1 MLHKNWLVLP
11 LYLGPCIMIVDNHD
25 FHSKNI
31 ISLIANLD
39 QREHQYFFEDDASLA
54 EAIKKNEP
62 DTVSKL
68 TNCFFKDSL
77 RHISQFN
84 SLTGQYL
91 QSDAM
96 RYLCRSYSSF
106 ISVVNKESQDFF
118 KDDHGTLN
126 KKKGLGLHEKIVI
139 TIQLIIWSRVSLDCH
154 KCICMTVLQFK
165 CKNIGIGEREIWSW
179 LHGFT
184 TCVVASTSWVYDM
197 YATDLEKKHPSCQV
211 LLVFASIHHF
221 LGHATKRI
229 SSTSILKTC
238 VEIDCLSI
246 ATSYFTH
253 FIQGRKGKECI
264 VSLART
270 DQTLNFFLENNS
282 GVWVDLIKIFSS
294 FVEEG
299 RVQRHRHTLE
309 EDEELSHK
317 DTNPDMTKFAAS
329 ALVLIGRAPPIPSKQ
344 DTVASVPSV
353 TEEKYH
359 QLCSQLVKLKK
370 QFKICGMVKALEH
383 ESTSMEDKRKSYQEC
398 CTKFIEMTFPV
409 KEIKS
414 SYDQYLIKLVAYSGL
429 LIHDILR
436 VKHKKDLLEHQHV
449 FAHVLSF
456 CLDGS
461 YNKKKEMDWKSFF
474 GKLVPRSAF
483 AVAQTSDKSPRKL
496 SLYFR
501 KCFESMK
508 IKAPDENELD
518 YYYQQNYF
526 PVRTKIVVERN
537 VNAAFDAIGDGGNG
551 RQSPG
556 MKKTHKQTKG
566 SLGSSEQPTNK
577 NPSSKHTAKVAPIGD
592 GGNGRQSPGVKKTY
606 EQTKGSLG
614 GSEQP
619 TNKKPSS
626 KHEAKVAPRGNFKS
640 PKSNKATEADIA
652 LGSNKLQ
659 KKHGASQYLS
669 PEGKGSGTK
678 CRRTSQRTS
687 PKTKFFSPI

>member
-1 MLHKNWLVLP
+1 
-11 LYLGPCIMIVDNHD
+11 MIVDNHD
-25 FHSKNI
+25 FHSNHIASI
-31 ISLIANLD
+31 ISHLK
-39 QREHQYFFEDDASLA
+39 QREHYNFFKDDASLA
-54 EAIKKNEP
+54 EGIKKNEP

-68 TNCFFKDSL
+68 TNCFFEDAL
-77 RHISQFN
+77 GHISQFN
-84 SLTGQYL
+84 SLIGQYL

-96 RYLCRSYSSF
+96 RYLCRSYSNF
-106 ISVVNKESQDFF
+106 MSVVNKESQDFF

-139 TIQLIIWSRVSLDCH
+139 TIQLIMWSGISLNCH
-154 KCICMTVLQFK
+154 RCICMTVLQFR
-165 CKNIGIGEREIWSW
+165 CKKIGIGEREIWSW

-184 TCVVASTSWVYDM
+184 TCVLASTSCVYDM
-197 YATDLEKKHPSCQV
+197 YATALEKKHPSCQV
-211 LLVFASIHHF
+211 LLLPTSIHHF
-221 LGHATKRI
+221 LGHARKRFT
-229 SSTSILKTC
+229 STSVLKTC
-238 VEIDCLSI
+238 LEIDCLNI

-253 FIQGRKGKECI
+253 HIQGRKGKEYV
-264 VSLART
+264 VSLARK
-270 DQTLNFFLENNS
+270 DQTLNFFLEKNS
-282 GVWVDLIKIFSS
+282 RVWVDLIKIFSS

-299 RVQRHRHTLE
+299 RVQRHRHGESMFE

-317 DTNPDMTKFAAS
+317 DTNPDMTNYAAS

-344 DTVASVPSV
+344 DTVSSVPSV
-353 TEEKYH
+353 TAVTEEKYQ

-370 QFKICGMVKALEH
+370 QFHICGMVKALEH
-383 ESTSMEDKRKSYQEC
+383 ESTSMEDKRKSYEEC
-398 CTKFIEMTFPV
+398 CTKFFEMTFPV

-436 VKHKKDLLEHQHV
+436 VKHKKDLLEYQNV

-483 AVAQTSDKSPRKL
+483 AQTFAQTSDKSPRKL
-496 SLYFR
+496 SLYFK

-526 PVRTKIVVERN
+526 PVRTKIVVESN
-537 VNAAFDAIGDGGNG
+537 VNAVFDAIGDGGNG

-556 MKKTHKQTKG
+556 VKKTNKQTKG

-577 NPSSKHTAKVAPIGD
+577 NPSSKHKAKVAPIGD
-592 GGNGRQSPGVKKTY
+592 GGNGRQSPGVKKTNK
-606 EQTKGSLG
+606 QTKGSLG
-614 GSEQP
+614 SSEQP
-619 TNKKPSS
+619 TNKNPSS
-626 KHEAKVAPRGNFKS
+626 KHKAKVAPLGSGNFKS

-678 CRRTSQRTS
+678 RRRTSQRTS
-687 PKTKFFSPI
+687 PKTNFFSPI

>member
-1 MLHKNWLVLP
+1 
-11 LYLGPCIMIVDNHD
+11 MIVDNHD
-25 FHSKNI
+25 FHSNHIASI
-31 ISLIANLD
+31 IAHLK
-39 QREHQYFFEDDASLA
+39 QREHQNFFKDDASLA
-54 EAIKKNEP
+54 EGIKKNEP

-68 TNCFFKDSL
+68 TNCFFEDAL
-77 RHISQFN
+77 GHISQLN
-84 SLTGQYL
+84 SLIGQYL

-96 RYLCRSYSSF
+96 RYLCRSYSNF
-106 ISVVNKESQDFF
+106 MSVVNKESQDFF

-139 TIQLIIWSRVSLDCH
+139 TIQLIMWSRISLNCH
-154 KCICMTVLQFK
+154 KCICMTVLQFR

-184 TCVVASTSWVYDM
+184 TCVLASTSCVYDM
-197 YATDLEKKHPSCQV
+197 YATALEKKHPSCQV
-211 LLVFASIHHF
+211 LLLPTSIHHF
-221 LGHATKRI
+221 LGHARKRF
-229 SSTSILKTC
+229 SSSSMLKTC
-238 VEIDCLSI
+238 LEIDCLNI

-253 FIQGRKGKECI
+253 HIQGRKGKEYV
-264 VSLART
+264 VSLARK

-282 GVWVDLIKIFSS
+282 RVWVDLIKIFSS

-299 RVQRHRHTLE
+299 RVQRHRHGEWMFE

-317 DTNPDMTKFAAS
+317 DTNPDMTNYAAS

-353 TEEKYH
+353 TEEKYQ

-370 QFKICGMVKALEH
+370 QFHICGMVKALEH
-383 ESTSMEDKRKSYQEC
+383 ESTSMEDKRKSYEEC
-398 CTKFIEMTFPV
+398 CTKFFEMTFPV

-436 VKHKKDLLEHQHV
+436 VKHKKDLLGYQNV

-483 AVAQTSDKSPRKL
+483 AQTFVQTSDKSPCKL
-496 SLYFR
+496 SLYFK

-526 PVRTKIVVERN
+526 PVRTKIVVESN
-537 VNAAFDAIGDGGNG
+537 VNAVFDAIGDGGNG

-556 MKKTHKQTKG
+556 VKKTNKQTKG
-566 SLGSSEQPTNK
+566 SLGSSAEQPTNQI
-577 NPSSKHTAKVAPIGD
+577 PSSKHKAKVAPIGD
-592 GGNGRQSPGVKKTY
+592 GGNGRQSPGAKKTNK
-606 EQTKGSLG
+606 QTKGSPDS
-614 GSEQP
+614 SEQP
-619 TNKKPSS
+619 TNQIPSS
-626 KHEAKVAPRGNFKS
+626 KHKAKVPSRGSGNFKS
-640 PKSNKATEADIA
+640 LKSNKATEADIV

-678 CRRTSQRTS
+678 RRRTSQRMS

>member
-1 MLHKNWLVLP
+1 MRRDWVLHKNWLVLP

-139 TIQLIIWSRVSLDCH
+139 TIQLMMWSRVSLNCH

-211 LLVFASIHHF
+211 LLVFTSIHHF
-221 LGHATKRI
+221 LGHATKRF

-253 FIQGRKGKECI
+253 FIQ
-264 VSLART
+264 
-270 DQTLNFFLENNS
+270 
-282 GVWVDLIKIFSS
+282 
-294 FVEEG
+294 
-299 RVQRHRHTLE
+299 
-309 EDEELSHK
+309 
-317 DTNPDMTKFAAS
+317 
-329 ALVLIGRAPPIPSKQ
+329 
-344 DTVASVPSV
+344 
-353 TEEKYH
+353 
-359 QLCSQLVKLKK
+359 
-370 QFKICGMVKALEH
+370 
-383 ESTSMEDKRKSYQEC
+383 
-398 CTKFIEMTFPV
+398 
-409 KEIKS
+409 
-414 SYDQYLIKLVAYSGL
+414 
-429 LIHDILR
+429 
-436 VKHKKDLLEHQHV
+436 
-449 FAHVLSF
+449 
-456 CLDGS
+456 
-461 YNKKKEMDWKSFF
+461 
-474 GKLVPRSAF
+474 
-483 AVAQTSDKSPRKL
+483 
-496 SLYFR
+496 
-501 KCFESMK
+501 
-508 IKAPDENELD
+508 
-518 YYYQQNYF
+518 
-526 PVRTKIVVERN
+526 ER
-537 VNAAFDAIGDGGNG
+537 
-551 RQSPG
+551 
-556 MKKTHKQTKG
+556 
-566 SLGSSEQPTNK
+566 
-577 NPSSKHTAKVAPIGD
+577 
-592 GGNGRQSPGVKKTY
+592 
-606 EQTKGSLG
+606 
-614 GSEQP
+614 
-619 TNKKPSS
+619 
-626 KHEAKVAPRGNFKS
+626 
-640 PKSNKATEADIA
+640 
-652 LGSNKLQ
+652 
-659 KKHGASQYLS
+659 
-669 PEGKGSGTK
+669 
-678 CRRTSQRTS
+678 
-687 PKTKFFSPI
+687 

>member
-1 MLHKNWLVLP
+1 
-11 LYLGPCIMIVDNHD
+11 
-25 FHSKNI
+25 
-31 ISLIANLD
+31 
-39 QREHQYFFEDDASLA
+39 
-54 EAIKKNEP
+54 
-62 DTVSKL
+62 
-68 TNCFFKDSL
+68 
-77 RHISQFN
+77 
-84 SLTGQYL
+84 
-91 QSDAM
+91 
-96 RYLCRSYSSF
+96 
-106 ISVVNKESQDFF
+106 
-118 KDDHGTLN
+118 
-126 KKKGLGLHEKIVI
+126 
-139 TIQLIIWSRVSLDCH
+139 
-154 KCICMTVLQFK
+154 
-165 CKNIGIGEREIWSW
+165 
-179 LHGFT
+179 
-184 TCVVASTSWVYDM
+184 M

-221 LGHATKRI
+221 LGHATKRF

-383 ESTSMEDKRKSYQEC
+383 ESTSMEDKRKSYEEC

-556 MKKTHKQTKG
+556 VKKTHEQTKG

-577 NPSSKHTAKVAPIGD
+577 NPSSKHKAKVAPIGD

>member
-221 LGHATKRI
+221 LGHATKRF

-398 CTKFIEMTFPV
+398 CTKFIEMTFLV

-556 MKKTHKQTKG
+556 
-566 SLGSSEQPTNK
+566 
-577 NPSSKHTAKVAPIGD
+577 
-592 GGNGRQSPGVKKTY
+592 VKKTY

-614 GSEQP
+614 SSEQP

>member
-221 LGHATKRI
+221 LGHATKRF

-383 ESTSMEDKRKSYQEC
+383 ESTSMEDKRKSYEEC
-398 CTKFIEMTFPV
+398 CTKFFEMTFPV

-436 VKHKKDLLEHQHV
+436 VKHKKDLLEHQNV

-577 NPSSKHTAKVAPIGD
+577 
-592 GGNGRQSPGVKKTY
+592 
-606 EQTKGSLG
+606 
-614 GSEQP
+614 
-619 TNKKPSS
+619 KPSS

-659 KKHGASQYLS
+659 KN
-669 PEGKGSGTK
+669 P
-678 CRRTSQRTS
+678 R
-687 PKTKFFSPI
+687 